1 MTKLNNN
8 LKKKYKIL
16 LIGYSNIAKKRYI
29 NTFIKSNIP
38 FCVASRSYKKK
49 IKGSYLQFDNYDKA
63 LKYSGA
69 DIVYL
74 SLPNSMHFSW
84 SKKVLNSGFH
94 LIVDKPITT
103 RIGELNHLLKIAK
116 RKQLLISEAT
126 FFNYHNQFELIK
138 QYIGNLSNIE
148 QIFVNFTIPTPKKKS
163 LLLSKKFEGG
173 AFMDMSPYA
182 ASINRILISENLKKK
197 SIIIKKNIDGL
208 IISFDI
214 FLKYETK
221 ILNGTFKFGGNY
233 KNELL
238 IYCKDKSIEATRI
251 FSPPEDIKL
260 KIKINKKNKS
270 NMIIVKKDN
279 CFENYLVEIIRNIRS
294 KRYNFYNKKMI
305 NDENFRFKIIKN

>member
-1 MTKLNNN
+1 M
-8 LKKKYKIL
+8 KKKYKIL

-29 NTFIKSNIP
+29 NTFLKNKIP
-38 FCVASRSYKKK
+38 FCVASRSYKKR

-74 SLPNSMHFSW
+74 SLPNSMHFNW

-103 RIGELNHLLKIAK
+103 RTGELNHLIKIAK
-116 RKQLLISEAT
+116 KKQLLLSEAT
-126 FFNYHNQFELIK
+126 FFNYHKQFELIK
-138 QYIGNLSNIE
+138 KYIRNLSNIE

-182 ASINRILISENLKKK
+182 ASINRILIKENLKKK
-197 SIIIKKNIDGL
+197 SIIIKKNINGL
-208 IISFDI
+208 IISFDV
-214 FLKYETK
+214 FLKYKTK
-221 ILNGTFKFGGNY
+221 IFNGTFKFGGDY

-238 IYCKDKSIEATRI
+238 IYCKNKSIEIRRI

-260 KIKINKKNKS
+260 KIQINKKDQSKI
-270 NMIIVKKDN
+270 IIVKKDN
-279 CFENYLVEIIRNIRS
+279 CFENYLIEIIRNIRKKS
-294 KRYNFYNKKMI
+294 YDFYNKKMLE
-305 NDENFRFKIIKN
+305 DDNFRFKIIK

>member
-1 MTKLNNN
+1 M
-8 LKKKYKIL
+8 KKKYKIL

-29 NTFIKSNIP
+29 NTFLKNNIP

-49 IKGSYLQFDNYDKA
+49 IKGSYQQFDNYDKA

-74 SLPNSMHFSW
+74 SLPNSMHFNW

-103 RIGELNHLLKIAK
+103 RTGELNHLIKIAK
-116 RKQLLISEAT
+116 KKQLLLSEAT
-126 FFNYHNQFELIK
+126 FFNYHKQFELIK
-138 QYIGNLSNIE
+138 KYIHNLSNIE

-182 ASINRILISENLKKK
+182 ASINRILIKENLKKK
-197 SIIIKKNIDGL
+197 SIIIKKNINGL
-208 IISFDI
+208 IISFDV
-214 FLKYETK
+214 FLKYKTK
-221 ILNGTFKFGGNY
+221 IFNGTFKFGGDY

-238 IYCKDKSIEATRI
+238 IYCKNKSIEIRRI

-260 KIKINKKNKS
+260 KIQINKKDQSKI
-270 NMIIVKKDN
+270 IIVKKDN
-279 CFENYLVEIIRNIRS
+279 CFENYLIEIIRNIRKKS
-294 KRYNFYNKKMI
+294 YDFYNKKMLE
-305 NDENFRFKIIKN
+305 DDNFRFKIIK

>member
-1 MTKLNNN
+1 M
-8 LKKKYKIL
+8 KKKYKIL

-29 NTFIKSNIP
+29 NTFLKNKIP

-74 SLPNSMHFSW
+74 SLPNSMHFNW

-103 RIGELNHLLKIAK
+103 RTGELNHLIKIAK
-116 RKQLLISEAT
+116 KKQLLLSEAT
-126 FFNYHNQFELIK
+126 FFNYHKQFELIK
-138 QYIGNLSNIE
+138 KYIRNLSNIE
-148 QIFVNFTIPTPKKKS
+148 QVFVNFTIPTPKKKS

-182 ASINRILISENLKKK
+182 ASINRILIKENLKKK
-197 SIIIKKNIDGL
+197 SIIIKKNINGL
-208 IISFDI
+208 IISFDV
-214 FLKYETK
+214 FLKYKTK
-221 ILNGTFKFGGNY
+221 IFNGTFKFGGDY

-238 IYCKDKSIEATRI
+238 IYCKNKSIEIRRI

-260 KIKINKKNKS
+260 KIQINKKDQSKI
-270 NMIIVKKDN
+270 IIVKKDN
-279 CFENYLVEIIRNIRS
+279 CFENYLIEIIRNIRKKS
-294 KRYNFYNKKMI
+294 YDFYNKKMLE
-305 NDENFRFKIIKN
+305 DDNFRFKIIK